1 MADLVSVA
9 GAVASE
15 LSRYGATVC
24 FLPEFKL
31 SELSQMRVVVVPTG
45 IEDELATR
53 DSVGAVYKVS
63 VGVLKKTTEDEIPS
77 LVQTVRSIGRHFLG
91 MHLAGCSCVKA
102 AYEPIYSPEQFREK
116 RQFTGVV
123 VLSFRTV
130 ERLLVNAGG
139 SRMT

>member
-1 MADLVSVA
+1 MEKLARSRVAVFGLGGVGGHALEALARSGVGALDLIDSD
-9 GAVASE
+9 AVAESN
-15 LSRYGATVC
+15 LNR
-24 FLPEFKL
+24 
-31 SELSQMRVVVVPTG
+31 Q
-45 IEDELATR
+45 ILATR

-102 AYEPIYSPEQFREK
+102 AYEPVYSPEQFREK

-130 ERLLVNAGG
+130 ERHEGEALL
-139 SRMT
+139 

>member
-1 MADLVSVA
+1 MGRLDELA
-9 GAVASE
+9 GAVAAE

-24 FLPEFKL
+24 YLPEFKL
-31 SELSQMRVVVVPTG
+31 AELSQMRVVVVPTG
-45 IEDELATR
+45 IEDELSTR
-53 DSVGAVYKVS
+53 DSIGALYKVS

-102 AYEPIYSPEQFREK
+102 AYEPVYSPEQFREK

-130 ERLLVNAGG
+130 ERHEGEALL
-139 SRMT
+139 

>member
-63 VGVLKKTTEDEIPS
+63 VGVLKKTTEDEIPL

-102 AYEPIYSPEQFREK
+102 AYEPVYSPEQFREK

-130 ERLLVNAGG
+130 ERHEGEALL
-139 SRMT
+139 

>member
-15 LSRYGATVC
+15 LSRYGAAVS

-31 SELSQMRVVVVPTG
+31 ADLSQTRVVVVPTG
-45 IEDELATR
+45 IEEELATR
-53 DSVGAVYKVS
+53 ESVGAVYKVS
-63 VGVLKKTTEDEIPS
+63 VGVLKRATEDELPA
-77 LVQTVRSIGRHFLG
+77 LVDMVRGIGRHFLG
-91 MHLAGCSCVKA
+91 RHLADCSCVKA
-102 AYEPIYSPEQFREK
+102 SYDPVYSPELFRER

-130 ERLLVNAGG
+130 ERHEGKALV
-139 SRMT
+139 

>member
-1 MADLVSVA
+1 M
-9 GAVASE
+9 
-15 LSRYGATVC
+15 
-24 FLPEFKL
+24 
-31 SELSQMRVVVVPTG
+31 
-45 IEDELATR
+45 
-53 DSVGAVYKVS
+53 S

-130 ERLLVNAGG
+130 ERHEGEALL
-139 SRMT
+139 